1 MIQAMPERKVF
12 LFIDVFPKI
21 NCQVDK
27 HHHIYNQTHLDN
39 HNVHCHND
47 HHHHLDNHII
57 YNARLQLI
65 MLNSSRTW
73 PHTSVWAGEGACFFG
88 AKNHLCIN

>member
-73 PHTSVWAGEGACFFG
+73 PHTSVWAGEGAWFFG
-88 AKNHLCIN
+88 AQIIYV